1 MHFDIYYEFTNT
13 IRFWRVYSLGLKGFQ
28 LVLLG
33 KCVLTYDAAVC
44 SIFDE
49 VFNSIYVIALWAYYY
64 LLFVFSCLIKFCS
77 MQICLCWKM
86 LLATVLKSQNR
97 KNLSS
102 LRKRKAFSIL
112 KPFKLFKEHVTE
124 EIGADYSDYHIIF
137 QDIEK
142 ILQLMI
148 LPMIQF
154 YGK

>member
-1 MHFDIYYEFTNT
+1 M
-13 IRFWRVYSLGLKGFQ
+13 
-28 LVLLG
+28 
-33 KCVLTYDAAVC
+33 
-44 SIFDE
+44 
-49 VFNSIYVIALWAYYY
+49 
-64 LLFVFSCLIKFCS
+64 FSCLIKFCP

-86 LLATVLKSQNR
+86 QLVTVLKSQNR

-112 KPFKLFKEHVTE
+112 KHFKLFKEHAIE

-154 YGK
+154 YGRYLGWFHIMSQISWSQTGIAPICNFKKPVLFHI